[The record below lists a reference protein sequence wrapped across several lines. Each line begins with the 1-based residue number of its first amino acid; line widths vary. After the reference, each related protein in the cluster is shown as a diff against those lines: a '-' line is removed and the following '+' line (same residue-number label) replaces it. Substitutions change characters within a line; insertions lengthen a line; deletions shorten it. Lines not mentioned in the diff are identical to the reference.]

1 MKNITNFLTG
11 IKKLIQLIE
20 NRNNELVL
28 IVFLI
33 FFNAFVELIAISL
46 VQPLT
51 LLASGGEFIN
61 FKDNSFLVNKLFYIF
76 NISSL
81 NIFELGLLVIVVLS
95 VSFFTTI
102 FLQYKSIYLSVNL
115 RKDWTKKILSDLLKS
130 PYVDTSQERTG
141 KIVETISNETKL
153 GGEVILYLI
162 QLTENFLLSVFLVI
176 GLLISN
182 FYPTIGL
189 ILISCLVL
197 LLLKSLGIFKS
208 VERGR
213 KLVKYNQSI
222 SSIITESIFNIKQI
236 KLFNAYKFP
245 LGRIDSDLKNYGKAR
260 VAFGVSKG
268 IPSPFFRYLFITGGV
283 ITLMILSS

>member
-95 VSFFTTI
+95 LSFFTA
-102 FLQYKSIYLSVNL
+102 S
-115 RKDWTKKILSDLLKS
+115 TKRM
-130 PYVDTSQERTG
+130 V
-141 KIVETISNETKL
+141 
-153 GGEVILYLI
+153 
-162 QLTENFLLSVFLVI
+162 
-176 GLLISN
+176 
-182 FYPTIGL
+182 
-189 ILISCLVL
+189 
-197 LLLKSLGIFKS
+197 
-208 VERGR
+208 
-213 KLVKYNQSI
+213 
-222 SSIITESIFNIKQI
+222 
-236 KLFNAYKFP
+236 
-245 LGRIDSDLKNYGKAR
+245 
-260 VAFGVSKG
+260 
-268 IPSPFFRYLFITGGV
+268 
-283 ITLMILSS
+283 